1 MDFNDTP
8 EEAAFRAEAR
18 AFLEANATRKK
29 PNEPAQRSRYNEG
42 PEALAMS
49 KAWQAKKAAAGFA
62 GITWD
67 PQWGGRGGTSIQQVI
82 WGQEEANYNVP
93 RGHFEIGLGMC
104 IPTMMHYA
112 KPEQLKRY
120 VGPALRGEE
129 IWCQLFSEPS
139 AGSDLAGLRT
149 RAVRDGDDWV
159 INGQKI
165 WTSGAHYCDYGILI
179 TRTDPSAPKHAG
191 LTMFFLD
198 MKTPGVEVRRIKQI
212 SGTSNFNEVFFTN
225 VRLPDSQRLGAVGG
239 GWKVSLTTLMNERL
253 AVGQAPGPDSAD
265 ILQLVRGLTID
276 GEPAL
281 ANAAVRDR
289 LADWYVK
296 TEGLKYTRFRSITAL
311 SRGQTPGPEAS
322 ITKTVSATKLQEI
335 ASFGMDLLGQA
346 GAIMEPDSIPA
357 QGWFQE
363 ALLYAPG
370 MRIAGGTDEILR
382 NIIAERVL
390 GLPADVRV
398 DKDLPFSDL
407 PKGGAPSASPS
418 GRAG

>member
-8 EEAAFRAEAR
+8 EEALFRAEVR
-18 AFLEANATRKK
+18 AFLDANASRKSED
-29 PNEPAQRSRYNEG
+29 EPAGRSRYNEG
-42 PEALAMS
+42 PEALARG

-67 PQWGGRGGTSIQQVI
+67 PQWGGRGGTPIQQVI
-82 WGQEEANYNVP
+82 YSQEEANYNVSK
-93 RGHFEIGLGMC
+93 GYFDIGLGMC
-104 IPTMMHYA
+104 IPTLMTYG
-112 KPEQLKRY
+112 KPDQLERH
-120 VGPALRGEE
+120 VRPALRGEE

-139 AGSDLAGLRT
+139 AGSDVAGLRT
-149 RAVRDGDDWV
+149 RAERDGDDWV

-165 WTSGAHYCDYGILI
+165 WTSGAHYCDFGILL
-179 TRTDPSAPKHAG
+179 TRTDPNTPKHAG

-198 MKTPGVEVRRIKQI
+198 MKSPGVEVRRIKQI

-225 VRLPDSQRLGAVGG
+225 VRIPDAQRLGAVGAG
-239 GWKVSLTTLMNERL
+239 GKVSITTLMNERL
-253 AVGQAPGPDSAD
+253 AVGEAPGPDSAD
-265 ILQLVRGLTID
+265 ILKLVRALDID

-281 ANAAVRDR
+281 SNPAVRER

-296 TEGLKYTRFRSITAL
+296 TQGLKFTRFRSMTAL

-322 ITKTVSATKLQEI
+322 IAKVISANKLQEI
-335 ASFGMDLLGQA
+335 ASFGIDLLGQS
-346 GAIMEPDSIPA
+346 GAIMDPELAPMSA
-357 QGWFQE
+357 WFQE

-390 GLPADVRV
+390 GLPGDVRV
-398 DKDLPFSDL
+398 DKTLPFSQL
-407 PKGGAPSASPS
+407 PQGGAK
-418 GRAG
+418 G